1 MAMTERLTLT
11 TERVDDIPLLLAQLE
26 RMGLQALL
34 DEHFATHGN
43 WVGLSLGWVSVLWL
57 THILSEA
64 DHRLNHVRPWAEQ
77 RLHTLRAGTGQS
89 VHSLDVSDD
98 RLAIVLAALSD
109 DTHWSAFEGALNQHV
124 LRVYELQPACVR
136 LDSTTA
142 SGHWSVTEDGL
153 FQFGHSKDHRP
164 DLPQVKVMISA
175 LDPLGMPVATDVVP
189 GQRADDPLYIP
200 AITRVR
206 EGLGRCGLLYVG
218 DCKMGAL
225 ETRAF
230 IHAGGDGYLCPLS
243 EVQLPPAVLANYL
256 APVWTGPQ
264 ALTMIHR
271 LPQEGTPELIAEG
284 FERVELMTA
293 EVAGKPESWLERRLV
308 IRSCQLA
315 QAGER
320 GLPARLAKAQA
331 EIAVINERHRGR
343 RRYPDPSVLRAAV
356 DTILARYRVQG
367 LLHVRYKEQWWER
380 PLRRY
385 GRRAATVQVEWAVQ
399 VTVSLNE
406 EAVAEAVRQLGWR
419 VYVTTQPPDQLSL
432 QEAVL
437 AYRREYLVE
446 RAMGRLKG
454 RPLSLTPM
462 YLERDDHATGLIRL
476 LSIGLR
482 VLTLLEFVIRR
493 RLATERTGL
502 AGLYVGNPKRATAR
516 PTTERLLERFD
527 GLTLTI
533 LREGR
538 RRRYHLTPLSRVQRR
553 ILALLNFPVDI
564 YRRLCPDSHKPP

>member
-1 MAMTERLTLT
+1 MAEKLTIIS
-11 TERVDDIPLLLAQLE
+11 ERVDDIPLLLAQLE
-26 RMGLQALL
+26 RMGLQPLV

-64 DHRLNHVRPWAEQ
+64 DHRLNHVNPWAEQ
-77 RLHTLRAGTGQS
+77 RLHTLREGTGQP
-89 VHSLDVSDD
+89 VHPLDVSDD
-98 RLAIVLAALSD
+98 RLATVLEALSD
-109 DTHWSAFEGALNQHV
+109 DTRWSAFEGALNQYV
-124 LRVYELQPACVR
+124 LRVYDLQPACIR

-164 DLPQVKVMISA
+164 DLPQVKVMLSA

-218 DCKMGAL
+218 DCKMSAL
-225 ETRAF
+225 ETRAC
-230 IHAGGDGYLCPLS
+230 IHAGGDYYLCPLS
-243 EVQLPPAVLANYL
+243 ERQVPPAVLASYL
-256 APVWTGPQ
+256 APVWTDTQ

-271 LPQEGTPELIAEG
+271 LPQGGTSELIAEG
-284 FERVELMTA
+284 FERLEFMTA
-293 EVAGKPESWLERRLV
+293 EVAGKPHSWLERRLV
-308 IRSCQLA
+308 IRSVQLA
-315 QAGER
+315 QAAER
-320 GLPARLAKAQA
+320 GLRARLAKAQA
-331 EIAVINERHRGR
+331 AVTALNERHRGQ
-343 RRYPDPSVLRAAV
+343 RRYPDPSALRVAV
-356 DTILARYRVQG
+356 DTILARYQVQG
-367 LLHVRYKEQWWER
+367 LLHIRYKERWWER
-380 PLRRY
+380 PRRRY
-385 GRRAATVQVEWAVQ
+385 GRRAATVQLEWDVQ
-399 VTVSLNE
+399 VTVSLDE
-406 EAVAEAVRQLGWR
+406 EAVAAAVRQLGWR
-419 VYVTTQPPDQLSL
+419 VYVTTQPPNQLSL

-437 AYRREYLVE
+437 AYRSEYLVE

-482 VLTLLEFVIRR
+482 VLTLLEFGVRR
-493 RLATERTGL
+493 RLAAAKTTLG
-502 AGLYVGNPKRATAR
+502 GLYVGNPKRATAH
-516 PTTERLLERFD
+516 PTAERLLEAFQ

-533 LREGR
+533 IREGR
-538 RRRYHLTPLSRVQRR
+538 RRRRHLTPLSRVHQR
-553 ILALLNFPVDI
+553 ILALLNFSVDI
-564 YRRLCPDSHKPP
+564 YLRLCPDFQKPP

>member
-1 MAMTERLTLT
+1 MSEPRTIIS
-11 TERVDDIPLLLAQLE
+11 ERVDDIPLLLAQLE

-34 DEHFATHGN
+34 DGHFATHGN

-64 DHRLNHVRPWAEQ
+64 DHRLNHVKPWAVQ
-77 RLHTLRAGTGQS
+77 RLHTLREGTGQP
-89 VHSLDVSDD
+89 VHPLDVSDD
-98 RLAIVLAALSD
+98 RLATVLEALSD
-109 DTHWSAFEGALNQHV
+109 DTRWHVFEGVLNQHV
-124 LRVYELQPACVR
+124 LRVYDLQPACVR

-153 FQFGHSKDHRP
+153 FQFGHSKDHRL

-175 LDPLGMPVATDVVP
+175 LDPLGMPVATDVVS

-200 AITRVR
+200 AIARVR
-206 EGLGRCGLLYVG
+206 EGLGRRGLLYVG

-230 IHAGGDGYLCPLS
+230 IRAGGDDYLCPLS
-243 EVQLPPAVLANYL
+243 EVQLPPAVLAGYL
-256 APVWTGPQ
+256 APVGAEMQ
-264 ALTMIHR
+264 AVTMIHR
-271 LPQEGTPELIAEG
+271 LPQEGVPALIAEG
-284 FERVELMTA
+284 FEFLEPMTA
-293 EVAGKPESWLERRLV
+293 EVVGKPHSWLERRLV
-308 IRSCQLA
+308 IHSFQLA
-315 QAGER
+315 QTGER
-320 GLPARLAKAQA
+320 GLRARLAKAQA
-331 EIAVINERHRGR
+331 AIADISERHRGQ
-343 RRYPDPSVLRAAV
+343 RRYPDPSALRVAV
-356 DTILARYRVQG
+356 DTILARYRVHG

-380 PLRRY
+380 PRRRY
-385 GRRAATVQVEWAVQ
+385 GGRAATVQTEWAVQ

-406 EAVAEAVRQLGWR
+406 EAIAAAVRQLGWR

-437 AYRREYLVE
+437 AYRSEYLVE

-482 VLTLLEFVIRR
+482 VLTLLEFGVRR
-493 RLATERTGL
+493 RLATAKTTLG
-502 AGLYVGNPKRATAR
+502 GLYVGNPKRATAR
-516 PTTERLLERFD
+516 PTAERLLEAFQ

-533 LREGR
+533 IREGR
-538 RRRYHLTPLSRVQRR
+538 RRRSHLTPLSRVHRR
-553 ILALLNFPVDI
+553 ILALLDLPVDT
-564 YRRLCPDSHKPP
+564 YTRLCPDSLKPP